1 MVRHRILIPGI
12 MGSNPIILVLE
23 GNMDSTTKNLMI
35 DLGKNAEKIAKL
47 LKKGDVELRKDG
59 NKIKVIA
66 ISKKQV

>member
-1 MVRHRILIPGI
+1 
-12 MGSNPIILVLE
+12 
-23 GNMDSTTKNLMI
+23 MDSITKNLMI

-66 ISKKQV
+66 ISKKQM

>member
-1 MVRHRILIPGI
+1 
-12 MGSNPIILVLE
+12 
-23 GNMDSTTKNLMI
+23 MDSTTKNLMI

-59 NKIKVIA
+59 NKIKVIS